1 MSWGYW
7 GIVTSLLV
15 LLTVFFFC
23 IDLFYDRQRKF
34 TGLDT
39 TDTSGKKTAK
49 SVSSNKH
56 AA

>member
-7 GIVTSLLV
+7 GIVTALLL

-23 IDLFYDRQRKF
+23 VDLLYRDQKKRVADAAQSDLHETTQA
-34 TGLDT
+34 TG
-39 TDTSGKKTAK
+39 A
-49 SVSSNKH
+49 KH

>member
-7 GIVTSLLV
+7 GIITSLLV

-23 IDLFYDRQRKF
+23 IDLLYDARGRW
-34 TGLDT
+34 TGSGTADAAGDKTSPRVSDT
-39 TDTSGKKTAK
+39 
-49 SVSSNKH
+49 KH

>member
-7 GIVTSLLV
+7 GIVAGLLV

-23 IDLFYDRQRKF
+23 IDLLYRD
-34 TGLDT
+34 
-39 TDTSGKKTAK
+39 KTKPVHGEDIPDGQEATRAAG
-49 SVSSNKH
+49 SKH

>member
-7 GIVTSLLV
+7 GIVAGLLA

-23 IDLFYDRQRKF
+23 MDLFYRH
-34 TGLDT
+34 
-39 TDTSGKKTAK
+39 GKKTISAEGIPDGPEETTRVAD
-49 SVSSNKH
+49 SKH

>member
-7 GIVTSLLV
+7 GIVAGLLV

-23 IDLFYDRQRKF
+23 MDLLYDARQEF
-34 TGLDT
+34 AGTVDADDAADSEGAAS
-39 TDTSGKKTAK
+39 SGKK
-49 SVSSNKH
+49 H